1 MVCACL
7 PLHSGGLDR
16 LSPTV
21 AAPPR
26 QEGALAQYLRAMRA
40 HPFVLVGI
48 TLLTIGA
55 AVLWVS
61 RKEPVY
67 RATAEVL
74 VTPMPPDDS
83 LFGLQLLRESN
94 DPTRTLQTAATL
106 VETARAAELTAS
118 RMGRGYTRTSVQE
131 SVSVEPQGQSNIL
144 AVTAE
149 ANDGRVASRLANT
162 FVESSLAARTETLRQ
177 QIATLIEA
185 VEGEGTDT
193 LPDTEASAE
202 TRASL
207 AQLRRI
213 ANGADPTLSLAQRA
227 YTPTSATG
235 PPAALVI
242 ILAALAGLAL
252 GAGATLLMETGNRRV
267 RDVDELL
274 SLFPL
279 PILARIPKVSSRAAG
294 SLSLPPAARE
304 AYRTLQVQLDQEDT
318 KPRVIMVTS
327 ANSADGKTSA
337 AIHLGLALVAAGN
350 RVIVIDFDLRKPDV
364 GRLLRLPDSGG
375 LVSLVSGRQRLEDV
389 LVPAPQ
395 LPPLRVAPAGT
406 GEGDALLLSA
416 LTRRLGDILGEAREL
431 ADYVILDT
439 APLGEVSD
447 ALRLVPHVDDVVV
460 VARPNNTQRQEL
472 EAMRDLLARAGV
484 EPVGL
489 IVVGVTGS
497 RANRYHTYGMPP
509 RQRGRRALTRAAG

>member
-1 MVCACL
+1 
-7 PLHSGGLDR
+7 LDR

-21 AAPPR
+21 AAAPR

-40 HPFVLVGI
+40 HPFVLIGVA
-48 TLLTIGA
+48 LLTVGA
-55 AVLWVS
+55 AALWVT

-67 RATAEVL
+67 KATAEVL
-74 VTPMPPDDS
+74 VTPMPADANS

-106 VETARAAELTAS
+106 VESARAAELTAA
-118 RMGRGYTRTSVQE
+118 RMGRGYTRTTVQDN
-131 SVSVEPQGQSNIL
+131 VSVEPQGQSNIL

-149 ANDGRVASRLANT
+149 ANDGRVAARLANT
-162 FVESSLAARTETLRQ
+162 FVDASLAARAEILRQ

-185 VEGEGTDT
+185 VEGDGTE
-193 LPDTEASAE
+193 LAPDTASEE
-202 TRASL
+202 TRAELS
-207 AQLRRI
+207 QLRRI
-213 ANGADPTLSLAQRA
+213 SSGRDPTLSSAQRA
-227 YTPTSATG
+227 ITPTSATG
-235 PPAALVI
+235 PPPALVI

-252 GAGATLLMETGNRRV
+252 GAGAALLTEAGNRRV

-274 SLFPL
+274 SLYPL
-279 PILARIPKVSSRAAG
+279 PVLARIPKVSGRSAG

-304 AYRTLQVQLDQEDT
+304 AYRTLQVQLDQENN
-318 KPRVIMVTS
+318 KPRVVMVTS

-350 RVIVIDFDLRKPDV
+350 RVIVMDFDLRKPDV

-484 EPVGL
+484 EPAGL
-489 IVVGVTGS
+489 IVVGVSGS
-497 RANRYHTYGMPP
+497 RTNRYHTYGMPA
-509 RQRGRRALTRAAG
+509 RQRGRRALTRAGG